1 MVSLSWNNIRPLN
14 GSQNAGFEELCTQLA
29 RIETPHDAKFTRT
42 GNPDAGVE
50 GYCVLP
56 NGDEWGWQAKYF
68 FSLDPSQ
75 LAQIDD
81 SVKTALAKH
90 PNLKRYYVCVPIDR
104 ADARISGR
112 TSAMDRWNQ
121 HVQKWVGWAQQR
133 KMQVQF
139 MWWGASELMERLSQP
154 QQIGR
159 LYYWFGNHGF
169 DRHWFHERLTEA
181 IGAAG
186 PRYNP
191 QHHVELD
198 IAESLEDFA
207 RTIESF
213 NRIKSLAID
222 VRQRALYLRHPRAN
236 DHQPL
241 DIPVL
246 QPLLVTVD
254 SVLDEFRA
262 LEFDPA
268 GELGVQPIQQALAG
282 AIRIANETQPAIA
295 ELQREYESQRDNGE
309 ERPQH
314 QRDPYSRVTRDLS
327 GLERELDSVGY
338 ELRQTSGVSNNRLM
352 ILKGS
357 AGTGKT
363 HLMCD
368 FARRR
373 IDAGAPV
380 VLLMGQRFTDT
391 GDPWRQMLEQ
401 VGMHGETPDT
411 FVGALEAAAQSANSR
426 ALLMIDAV
434 NEGRGRDIWLSH
446 LAAFLSRIQQSQ
458 WIATI
463 LSVRSTY
470 EGAII
475 PEHIGRRATSVT
487 HFGFRGHEYEAT
499 RIFFE
504 HHGIEFHSTPILY
517 PEFANP
523 LYLKT
528 ICHVLQSTGQTR
540 LPGGR
545 QGITAVLD
553 SFIDVTNE
561 QLAGRLDYDPKIT
574 WLALRC
580 EG

>member
-1 MVSLSWNNIRPLN
+1 MVSLSRNNIRPLN

-222 VRQRALYLRHPRAN
+222 VRQRALYLSPNPPKDTDGRRE
-236 DHQPL
+236 
-241 DIPVL
+241 
-246 QPLLVTVD
+246 D
-254 SVLDEFRA
+254 SGRGWVR
-262 LEFDPA
+262 
-268 GELGVQPIQQALAG
+268 
-282 AIRIANETQPAIA
+282 
-295 ELQREYESQRDNGE
+295 ELQGRW
-309 ERPQH
+309 P
-314 QRDPYSRVTRDLS
+314 
-327 GLERELDSVGY
+327 
-338 ELRQTSGVSNNRLM
+338 GVL
-352 ILKGS
+352 G
-357 AGTGKT
+357 
-363 HLMCD
+363 
-368 FARRR
+368 
-373 IDAGAPV
+373 
-380 VLLMGQRFTDT
+380 
-391 GDPWRQMLEQ
+391 
-401 VGMHGETPDT
+401 
-411 FVGALEAAAQSANSR
+411 
-426 ALLMIDAV
+426 
-434 NEGRGRDIWLSH
+434 
-446 LAAFLSRIQQSQ
+446 
-458 WIATI
+458 
-463 LSVRSTY
+463 
-470 EGAII
+470 
-475 PEHIGRRATSVT
+475 
-487 HFGFRGHEYEAT
+487 
-499 RIFFE
+499 
-504 HHGIEFHSTPILY
+504 
-517 PEFANP
+517 
-523 LYLKT
+523 
-528 ICHVLQSTGQTR
+528 
-540 LPGGR
+540 
-545 QGITAVLD
+545 
-553 SFIDVTNE
+553 
-561 QLAGRLDYDPKIT
+561 
-574 WLALRC
+574 
-580 EG
+580 